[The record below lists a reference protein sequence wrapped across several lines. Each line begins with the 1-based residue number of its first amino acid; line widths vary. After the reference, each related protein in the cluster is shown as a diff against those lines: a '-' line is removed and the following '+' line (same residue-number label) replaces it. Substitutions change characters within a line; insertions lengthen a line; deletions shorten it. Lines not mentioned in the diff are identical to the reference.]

1 MEARRVARNVF
12 DIFFGNQWCDWI
24 RVRQTSHGT
33 HRVAGMRVDHATLK
47 HIDTF
52 LAPNMPITYGQ
63 SMEEM
68 LFNNQIINGSR

>member
-1 MEARRVARNVF
+1 MEARRLSRSMY
-12 DIFFGNQWCDWI
+12 DIFFGNQWSDWI
-24 RVRQTSHGT
+24 RVRQTSQGT

-63 SMEEM
+63 SMEDM
-68 LFNNQIINGSR
+68 LRNNLLINGAQ